1 MGGRSWQTECS
12 KFLENKE
19 YRTQTVEAITWNKK
33 GESDV

>member
-19 YRTQTVEAITWNKK
+19 YRTQRVEAIMAGIREKR
-33 GESDV
+33 GE